1 MKSQSILAGICL
13 IGLTHCGSTTK
24 VTNTSQISVGQ
35 QLSDLENTHQRGIIS
50 DSEYKRLKKV
60 IIKNND

>member
-1 MKSQSILAGICL
+1 MKSPTLLALILPLA
-13 IGLTHCGSTTK
+13 LTHCGSETK

-35 QLSDLENTHQRGIIS
+35 QLSDLESTHQRGIIS